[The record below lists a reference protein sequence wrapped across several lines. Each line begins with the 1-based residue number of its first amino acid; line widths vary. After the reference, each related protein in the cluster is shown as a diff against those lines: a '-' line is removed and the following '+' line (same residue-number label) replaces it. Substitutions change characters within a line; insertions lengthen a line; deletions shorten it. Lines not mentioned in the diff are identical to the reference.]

1 MGSFNLAKICELVGI
16 YILNI
21 FKRNIFLVML
31 TFTHTVTMVL
41 QWQTSFR
48 DQVLRGKLITIKVFL
63 NIGFDITTEANLLVA
78 DFVDVT

>member
-1 MGSFNLAKICELVGI
+1 MGSFNLAKICELVGL

-21 FKRNIFLVML
+21 FKKEYIFSNV

-63 NIGFDITTEANLLVA
+63 NIGFDITTVANLLVA